1 LQLAGPEAFEW
12 RTIDTVKVVGK
23 FEAIETV
30 EIMGYKGQL
39 PPEQVQVRAIYQ
51 QGIECYQQQQ
61 QWDEAMAKFTESE
74 KPEEVF
80 PRCPTTPSR
89 VYIER
94 CDFLKENPPGPP
106 WDGSW
111 VLTSK

>member
-39 PPEQVQVRAIYQ
+39 PPEQVQMRAIYQ
-51 QGIECYQQQQ
+51 QGMEFYQQQQ
-61 QWDEAMAKFTESE
+61 WGEATAKFTESE
-74 KPEEVF
+74 KLEEVF
-80 PRCPTTPSR
+80 PQRPTTPSR

-94 CDFLKENPPGPP
+94 CAFFKDNSPGPD

-111 VLTSK
+111 TLMSK